1 MIKRRLGVCAM
12 AAGALGAW
20 MPGAQA
26 TSTTRAKIGL
36 VLPLTGVQGTVAKEL
51 LTGYQLAAAQARR
64 TGIELEF
71 VVEDDRS
78 EPLRTADA
86 VRKLGL
92 DRNVVAVSGV
102 VGTPHAMAAIP
113 EARVAQVPLV
123 GIRSG
128 ASQLRDGKGFVFHL
142 RASYE
147 AELDRMLRMLADTT
161 PALSVVYSKDS
172 FGTGAMAHLQRRAE
186 RMGIRLASVI
196 PAERNGADVVTSVR
210 RAVHPSVRA
219 QALVLLLITRPAV
232 QGLHVA
238 REAGFYGPTF
248 TMSFTAG
255 GELLSA
261 GDVVRGLGLVSAFP
275 LPRASV
281 DPVARSFRQEAEAL
295 GTLEIASSLTALEGF
310 VYGSVLAAAA
320 SRCGCGTD
328 RDLLMSSLTRRPG
341 VRLGADTIEFDS
353 QHVGRTPLQVVY
365 FDRQGALRA

>member
-1 MIKRRLGVCAM
+1 MINRRLGVCAM

-20 MPGAQA
+20 LPRAQA
-26 TSTTRAKIGL
+26 SSTTRAKIGL
-36 VLPLTGVQGTVAKEL
+36 VLPLTGVQSTVAKEL
-51 LTGYQLAAAQARR
+51 LTGYQLAASQARR

-78 EPLRTADA
+78 EPSRTADA

-161 PALSVVYSKDS
+161 PALSVVYSNDS
-172 FGTGAMAHLQRRAE
+172 FGTGALRHLQTQAAKT
-186 RMGIRLASVI
+186 GIRLVAAI
-196 PAERNGADVVTSVR
+196 PADRNGADIDSSVH
-210 RAVHPSVRA
+210 RAITPALGS
-219 QALVLLLITRPAV
+219 QALVLLMITRPAV
-232 QGLHVA
+232 QGLRTA
-238 REAGFYGPTF
+238 RQEGFYGPTF

-255 GELLSA
+255 GELQAA
-261 GDVVRGLGLVSAFP
+261 GKVVRGLGLVSAFP
-275 LPRASV
+275 LPRSSV
-281 DPVARSFRQEAEAL
+281 DPVARSFRVAAESL
-295 GTLEIASSLTALEGF
+295 GNSDIASSITALEGF
-310 VYGSVLAAAA
+310 IYGSTIAAALA
-320 SRCGCGTD
+320 RCGQEVG
-328 RDLLMSSLTRRPG
+328 REALQGSLTRRPG
-341 VRLGADTIEFDS
+341 LRVGADLIEFDA
-353 QHVGRTPLQVVY
+353 QGVGRSHLQVTY

>member
-1 MIKRRLGVCAM
+1 M
-12 AAGALGAW
+12 AAGAFGAW
-20 MPGAQA
+20 LPRAHA

-36 VLPLTGVQGTVAKEL
+36 VLPLTGVQSTVAKEL

-64 TGIELEF
+64 AGVELEF
-71 VVEDDRS
+71 AVEDDRS
-78 EPLRTADA
+78 EPSRTADA

-102 VGTPHAMAAIP
+102 VGTPHAIAAIP

-128 ASQLRDGKGFVFHL
+128 ANQLRDGKGFVFHL

-161 PALSVVYSKDS
+161 PALSVVYSQDS
-172 FGTGAMAHLQRRAE
+172 FGTGAMAHLQRQAAK
-186 RMGIRLASVI
+186 MGVRLASAI
-196 PAERNGADVVTSVR
+196 PSDRNGADVVSSVR

-232 QGLHVA
+232 QGLRVA

-255 GELLSA
+255 GELMSA

-281 DPVARSFRQEAEAL
+281 DPVARSFRQEVEAL
-295 GTLEIASSLTALEGF
+295 GTGEITSSLTALEGF
-310 VYGSVLAAAA
+310 VYGSVLAAAV
-320 SRCGCGTD
+320 SRCGSGAD
-328 RDLLMSSLTRRPG
+328 RELLMSTLARRPG
-341 VRLGADTIEFDS
+341 VRLGADTIDFDS
-353 QHVGRTPLQVVY
+353 QLVGRTPLQVVY